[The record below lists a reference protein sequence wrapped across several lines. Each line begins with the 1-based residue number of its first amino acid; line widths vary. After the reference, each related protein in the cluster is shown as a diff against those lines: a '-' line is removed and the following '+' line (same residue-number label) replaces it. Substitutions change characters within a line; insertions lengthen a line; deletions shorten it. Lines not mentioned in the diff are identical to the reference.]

1 MPGKKRLSQKEINYA
16 MDYLAVNLLYN
27 DEINKEWTDFLGKY
41 GKKNTCAEWIE
52 RYALNEQY
60 PMRNEDVNEMH
71 LTYHN
76 KFTKDFQEGYLNNYG
91 YKIQKGDGIIG
102 YHYANNQLDLY
113 GIVEKF
119 CRLPAEQQNEM
130 PKLKE
135 LLREL
140 TPVAHAVFRPYMRFA
155 TADLGLDEAYDDRGD
170 GFDPYRPVPNSAGG
184 FDITEKMNI
193 SEEEK
198 ERFLDKIRNGA
209 KENTLRSDYELKNM
223 IKLFPNL
230 SEDLRNVKNAYDSRP
245 KTAWWHKKPAEDST
259 VRKAERAY
267 EDLISSIE
275 RGDSVF
281 DLRAKL
287 EAVKKASQ
295 DYLNEKDT
303 QKGVDTSASM
313 EARLAANKGKR
324 TSFGAGR
331 YEAFWKINEFCTKKL
346 EALQTPDF
354 KKAEDKYLE
363 AKAYEEYEK
372 EQWKAYDEVYDK
384 NIEKIEEID
393 EKIKLKGHEEG
404 QGLPSDPE
412 IKNLI
417 HDRKEILVNFE
428 GVRIPRR
435 NDMRIGF
442 MDMQKQKKLVRPVGK
457 DIMNEINPGGN
468 VSSGNKHISN
478 NINTKKTE
486 KLL

>member
-1 MPGKKRLSQKEINYA
+1 MPRKKRLSQKEVNYA

-27 DEINKEWTDFLGKY
+27 DEIKKELTDFVDNHKEDKVFG
-41 GKKNTCAEWIE
+41 EWIN
-52 RYALNEQY
+52 RFTLNEQY
-60 PMRNEDVNEMH
+60 PMRTEDVNEMH

-76 KFTKDFQEGYLNNYG
+76 AFSKDFQEGYLNNYG
-91 YKIQKGDGIIG
+91 YKIKRGTGVIG

-113 GIVEKF
+113 CIVEKF
-119 CRLPAEQQNEM
+119 CRLPVEQQNEM

-140 TPVAHAVFRPYMRFA
+140 TPVAHAVSQSYGPFA
-155 TADLGLDEAYDDRGD
+155 NHDLGLDGAYNDRGD
-170 GFDPYRPVPNSAGG
+170 GFDPYRPVPNNA
-184 FDITEKMNI
+184 FLDINAKMNI

-230 SEDLRNVKNAYDSRP
+230 SEDLRNVKNVYDNRP
-245 KTAWWHKKPAEDST
+245 KTAWWHKKPAEDSA

-275 RGDSVF
+275 RGDSVL
-281 DLRAKL
+281 DIRNKL
-287 EAVKKASQ
+287 KAVQKASQ
-295 DYLNEKDT
+295 DYLNEKDA
-303 QKGVDTSASM
+303 QKGVDTSAPM

-346 EALQTPDF
+346 EALQTADF

-363 AKAYEEYEK
+363 AKDYEEYEK
-372 EQWKAYDEVYDK
+372 EKWKDYDAAYNK

-393 EKIKLKGHEEG
+393 EKLKLKGYVEMREP
-404 QGLPSDPE
+404 PSNQE
-412 IKNLI
+412 IKDLL
-417 HDRKEILVNFE
+417 HERKKVLVNFE
-428 GVRIPRR
+428 GVYIPRR
-435 NDMRIGF
+435 NDMQISF
-442 MDMQKQKKLVRPVGK
+442 MDMQKQKKLVHPVGK
-457 DIMNEINPGGN
+457 DIMNEINPGGR
-468 VSSGNKHISN
+468 VSTGNKHISQN
-478 NINTKKTE
+478 TNTKKTE
-486 KLL
+486 KHL